1 MKPTSLRRPLL
12 AVLLGLSLAGCASE
26 PTVGGDLA
34 LLFIP
39 TPIRL
44 VGCIMGGCERTPVEN
59 EYKDE
64 VSRQ

>member
-1 MKPTSLRRPLL
+1 MTRRHALGAVMAGLL
-12 AVLLGLSLAGCASE
+12 ALAGAGCARQ

-44 VGCIMGGCERTPVEN
+44 IGCVLGGCERTPVAG
-59 EYKDE
+59 EYKDDL
-64 VSRQ
+64 SQ

>member
-1 MKPTSLRRPLL
+1 MTRRPVLTAVMAGLL
-12 AVLLGLSLAGCASE
+12 ALASAGCARQ

-44 VGCIMGGCERTPVEN
+44 IGCVLGGCERTPVEG
-59 EYKDE
+59 EYKGE
-64 VSRQ
+64 MSP

>member
-1 MKPTSLRRPLL
+1 MRRGRALGAVIAGLL
-12 AVLLGLSLAGCASE
+12 VLAGAGCARQ

-44 VGCIMGGCERTPVEN
+44 IGCIMGGCERTPVAE
-59 EYKDE
+59 EYEGE
-64 VSRQ
+64 VSQ

>member
-1 MKPTSLRRPLL
+1 MTRRRALGALMAGLL
-12 AVLLGLSLAGCASE
+12 ALAGAGCARQ

-44 VGCIMGGCERTPVEN
+44 IGCVLGGCERTPVEG
-59 EYKDE
+59 EYKGE
-64 VSRQ
+64 MSQ